1 MRPCAILREAIFIM
15 GRFGTKGVGQKG
27 WGKPASLLARL
38 TPSFLTHS
46 SIRSVNLSMNFPFL
60 YYQKIESL

>member
-1 MRPCAILREAIFIM
+1 M
-15 GRFGTKGVGQKG
+15 GRFDTKGVGQNG
-27 WGKPASLLARL
+27 WGKPASLLAWL
-38 TPSFLTHS
+38 TPSILTHG

>member
-15 GRFGTKGVGQKG
+15 GRFDTKGVGQNG
-27 WGKPASLLARL
+27 
-38 TPSFLTHS
+38 